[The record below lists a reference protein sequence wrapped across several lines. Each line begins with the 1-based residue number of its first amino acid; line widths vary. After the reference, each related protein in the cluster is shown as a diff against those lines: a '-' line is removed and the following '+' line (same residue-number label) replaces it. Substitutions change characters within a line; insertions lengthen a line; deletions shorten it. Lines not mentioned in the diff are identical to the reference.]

1 MSARSRSWGSHLIPN
16 SLRRPRKGH
25 SPYSGE
31 LTFWSFRALTVL
43 ISDLG
48 NLAAITTRAV
58 LAARGACGVRQVLL
72 TARRI
77 GTGDEIGG
85 NRLPLR
91 TTVPGIAAGHL
102 PLRDG
107 HDLLLGVLQV
117 WHPYDTDAVEGNV

>member
-1 MSARSRSWGSHLIPN
+1 M
-16 SLRRPRKGH
+16 
-25 SPYSGE
+25 
-31 LTFWSFRALTVL
+31 L